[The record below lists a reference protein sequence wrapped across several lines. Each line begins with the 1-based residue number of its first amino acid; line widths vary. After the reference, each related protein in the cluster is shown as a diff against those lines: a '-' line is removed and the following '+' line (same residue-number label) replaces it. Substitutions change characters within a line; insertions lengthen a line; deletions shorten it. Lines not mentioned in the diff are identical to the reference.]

1 MNMLKRQYKSSI
13 PLNHMF
19 DKEKLKLIV
28 YGTAYVDFAKIQNK
42 YDLIDVN
49 EHFTEDLIK
58 NTQTLFVTLTLQEKI
73 IN

>member
-1 MNMLKRQYKSSI
+1 MSMLKRQYKSSI

-19 DKEKLKLIV
+19 DKEKLKLFV
-28 YGTAYVDFAKIQNK
+28 YGTAFVNFNKIQNK

-49 EHFTEDLIK
+49 EHFVDNLEN
-58 NTQTLFVTLTLQEKI
+58 NTQTLFVTLTLQEKE

>member
-1 MNMLKRQYKSSI
+1 MLKRQYKSSI